1 MLNCETVL
9 TKELYETIYDIIIV
23 GKLKK
28 DMKCYISYITDL
40 SKEKV
45 LVVNDCHLEFSSCF
59 WHLLCWRRY
68 F

>member
-40 SKEKV
+40 SKEKGV
-45 LVVNDCHLEFSSCF
+45 SGK
-59 WHLLCWRRY
+59 
-68 F
+68 